1 MTPLEILGYLFTFV
15 IGGGLFKLITA
26 FHEARKIKA
35 DAQKVNVDIEM
46 AQRQERVD
54 TLVVIID
61 NLRADNE
68 ALREERDGYKAERDE
83 YWERLKAAEAR
94 IESMQR
100 ELASLQA
107 ELQQFMTLRPPRDPE
122 RTE

>member
-1 MTPLEILGYLFTFV
+1 MTGLEVLGYLFTFV
-15 IGGGLFKLITA
+15 IGGGLFKLVTA
-26 FHEARKIKA
+26 FHETRKIKA
-35 DAQKVNVDIEM
+35 DARKVNVDIES
-46 AQRQERVD
+46 ARHKERVE

-68 ALREERDGYKAERDE
+68 TLREERDDYKAERDE
-83 YWERLKAAEAR
+83 YWDRLKAAEAR

-107 ELQQFMTLRPPRDPE
+107 ELSAFMDARPP
-122 RTE
+122 TTKGS